1 MSESR
6 ILLLE
11 NPEILK
17 KINPWR
23 IDIVKEINT
32 VYSILKEDLNLV
44 IAGIAADNASL
55 IYNRK
60 IETIEMIYKK
70 RSYRKREYYGEIIVP
85 KIRIRY
91 PTGKSL
97 IDISDLIDV
106 INEVIESKIKG
117 YKEEKSMPME
127 FEPYS
132 HIEEKIENIK
142 KDLEEVISKINRPI
156 LFSDL
161 VKRFRWM
168 YTALELLYAIIFL
181 YMDGEIDLDTL
192 EDEEGVS
199 IDLILKR
206 I

>member
-1 MSESR
+1 MSERR

-17 KINPWR
+17 KLNPWR
-23 IDIVKEINT
+23 IDIVKEIDAI
-32 VYSILKEDLNLV
+32 YGILKEDLNLI

-70 RSYRKREYYGEIIVP
+70 KSYRKREYYGEIIVP
-85 KIRIRY
+85 NIRIRY
-91 PTGKSL
+91 SSGKSL

-117 YKEEKSMPME
+117 YKEEKNVPIE

-132 HIEEKIENIK
+132 HIEERIEDVK
-142 KDLEEVISKINRPI
+142 KDLEEVVSKINRPI

-161 VKRFRWM
+161 VKRYRWK

-181 YMDGEIDLDTL
+181 YMDGKIDLDTL

-199 IDLILKR
+199 IDLILKKV
-206 I
+206 